1 MDVIQKKKQRR
12 KCNLKYVIMAC
23 VMLHDF
29 WTHTYGTKYSRVNQV
44 KFVED
49 SL

>member
-1 MDVIQKKKQRR
+1 MYLLANNCKSITLILCINIQAI
-12 KCNLKYVIMAC
+12 LT
-23 VMLHDF
+23 F
-29 WTHTYGTKYSRVNQV
+29 ETKYLRVNQV

>member
-1 MDVIQKKKQRR
+1 M
-12 KCNLKYVIMAC
+12 LKTFTLTTA
-23 VMLHDF
+23 F
-29 WTHTYGTKYSRVNQV
+29 PNERYGTKYSRVNQV